1 MGLLEHRLDVF
12 DGLAP
17 LHPRMPQH
25 ARAELGPEGM
35 RGNGPGTG
43 AEQVREVG
51 GGGRP
56 DRAWGVGDE
65 GTAAC
70 PSCQTQ
76 RPRGGKLQ
84 DRGNK
89 FECKRIGLISSV

>member
-51 GGGRP
+51 GGVGRTVRGEWEMKVP
-56 DRAWGVGDE
+56 QHARAVKHGV
-65 GTAAC
+65 
-70 PSCQTQ
+70 
-76 RPRGGKLQ
+76 RGGENC
-84 DRGNK
+84 RT
-89 FECKRIGLISSV
+89 EAISLNVSE